1 MREAREVM
9 ADLAAS
15 GLTPEQMAL
24 MMELTASL
32 AAEARPVKDEAAERR
47 RIRDREYQAAKREQD
62 RANRQTSADSA
73 DTLSPSPLS
82 PQTPLTPHPH
92 TRNNNPARVRG
103 TRLDVQWRPEPLSGE
118 AGEKVAEHGQKW
130 AKIQFEAF
138 QNHWLAKSG
147 RDACKLDWQRT
158 WANWIINANPPK
170 AAFGQPPPQSMDN
183 KLIELRRRYGTQ

>member
-1 MREAREVM
+1 MSYADLMQAM
-9 ADLAAS
+9 ADDGAPLAAIIRAVR
-15 GLTPEQMAL
+15 AL
-24 MMELTASL
+24 
-32 AAEARPVKDEAAERR
+32 EAKDAEAAEKRAQSAERKRR
-47 RIRDREYQAAKREQD
+47 QRGRERDSHVTVMGQSQGQLNDPPLDKE
-62 RANRQTSADSA
+62 TS
-73 DTLSPSPLS
+73 PIP
-82 PQTPLTPHPH
+82 PKEINHP
-92 TRNNNPARVRG
+92 RNNNPARVRG